1 VFKYDDEFVHGM
13 YVDDVLSYIRNLG
26 EHISPEREIDM
37 TAEKRDELDKAGRF
51 VVEQLHELSAK
62 LAEAEA
68 RAASFLGSDHRGDR
82 LVLGQDAGGRRH
94 FLAGRPVRAG
104 SGLCLLTRHGW
115 IEGRYEWSFG
125 DRPPR
130 LYHTLPHGEQVEME
144 LPPSARL
151 AWPADLGLDL
161 A

>member
-1 VFKYDDEFVHGM
+1 MFRFDDDYIDGM
-13 YVDDVLSYIRNLG
+13 YVEDMLSSIRHLRDYLEPG
-26 EHISPEREIDM
+26 YELTD
-37 TAEKRDELDKAGRF
+37 KRRDQLDKSGRF